1 MDDFEGVDMKAALNA
16 VVDSMDATAKKFR
29 RQRYEPKPKAPEPKS
44 DEQADLGI
52 DANELEALL
61 NGG

>member
-1 MDDFEGVDMKAALNA
+1 MNDFEGVDMKAALNS

-29 RQRYEPKPKAPEPKS
+29 RQRYEPKPKAQEPKA
-44 DEQADLGI
+44 EEPADLGI
-52 DANELEALL
+52 DANDLEALL

>member
-1 MDDFEGVDMKAALNA
+1 MDDFEGVDIKAALNA

-29 RQRYEPKPKAPEPKS
+29 RARYEPKPKAPEAKP
-44 DEQADLGI
+44 EEPTDLGI
-52 DANELEALL
+52 GANELEALL